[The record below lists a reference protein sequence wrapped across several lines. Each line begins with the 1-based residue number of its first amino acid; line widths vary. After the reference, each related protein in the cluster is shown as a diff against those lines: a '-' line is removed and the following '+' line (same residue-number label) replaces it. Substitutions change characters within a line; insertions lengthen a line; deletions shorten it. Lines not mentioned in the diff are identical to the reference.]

1 MWLYLYFWDA
11 CQRSYGI
18 YLQIHASVSTWDWK
32 SHFLTYGLKFKFL
45 LWLNITILF
54 GEYFW
59 FYFHKNP
66 DVSRLSG
73 QKIQENHENEK
84 KVWGFITVQWLFE
97 YVIWIK
103 IMLVRDQLKL
113 CAKFRDITHSRI
125 NNNHQ
130 WNWPNFT
137 FVRYWFPPPLTLCTE
152 V

>member
-1 MWLYLYFWDA
+1 MYLYYLGT
-11 CQRSYGI
+11 CQWSYGI

-32 SHFLTYGLKFKFL
+32 SPFLTYGLKFKFL

-73 QKIQENHENEK
+73 HKIQENHENKK
-84 KVWGFITVQWLFE
+84 KVSGFVMVQWLFE

-113 CAKFRDITHSRI
+113 CAKFHTIIHS
-125 NNNHQ
+125 Q
-130 WNWPNFT
+130 MDKNWQLKYAKFH
-137 FVRYWFPPPLTLCTE
+137 FC
-152 V
+152 